1 MKLLRRF
8 AWFRGKPASRRTP
21 DAIFLM
27 SMLPLLG
34 IQQSITGV
42 RPGSIEELM
51 SQPAVIAWT
60 ASLIIF
66 GTVSLIGI
74 LIPPSENITGMYLE
88 MVGRAVIAGTS
99 TVYVVGLLASAGLYG
114 LFPAGIVTG
123 ITLACG
129 VRAIQLSI
137 YLHDLRR
144 QIDVALAA
152 LRSAD

>member
-1 MKLLRRF
+1 
-8 AWFRGKPASRRTP
+8 
-21 DAIFLM
+21 
-27 SMLPLLG
+27 
-34 IQQSITGV
+34 
-42 RPGSIEELM
+42 
-51 SQPAVIAWT
+51 VIAWT